1 LRVGFSPRS
10 VPRRTIT
17 LRLHL
22 RERKEAR
29 ARLPPAPP
37 AYTTLLPTIHIRSRN
52 HSSLRTRNMTNSR
65 VPLQP
70 FPLGHKIPPLKT
82 VLYQIAL
89 HRPVELAAFIRHKA
103 SLLNLERQL
112 STSSTS
118 QSQRFIIE
126 WELFK
131 HLENHGWQ

>member
-1 LRVGFSPRS
+1 
-10 VPRRTIT
+10 
-17 LRLHL
+17 
-22 RERKEAR
+22 
-29 ARLPPAPP
+29 
-37 AYTTLLPTIHIRSRN
+37 
-52 HSSLRTRNMTNSR
+52 MTNLR

-82 VLYQIAL
+82 ALHQMAL

-112 STSSTS
+112 PTSSTS

-126 WELFK
+126 WSCSSIWRTMGGNSLNIPAEQLLGGIWDFYI
-131 HLENHGWQ
+131 HYTNFILNNVCQSTVCN